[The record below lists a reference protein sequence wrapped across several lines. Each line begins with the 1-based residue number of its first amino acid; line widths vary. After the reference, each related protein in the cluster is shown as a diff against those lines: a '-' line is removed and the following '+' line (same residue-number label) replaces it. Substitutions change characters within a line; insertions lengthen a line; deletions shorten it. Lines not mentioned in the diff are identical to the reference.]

1 MMHPLVGNLSDKT
14 MDELLETINKL
25 HVRAGTARRIGNSAM
40 LTQVMNIMQNYQEE
54 YEKRR
59 MAEVKAA
66 EENPIFKDSLDIG

>member
-1 MMHPLVGNLSDKT
+1 MHPLVGNLSDKT

-25 HVRAGTARRIGNSAM
+25 HVRASGARRTGNSTM
-40 LTQVMNIMQNYQEE
+40 LTQVMSVMQNYQEE
-54 YEKRR
+54 YDKRR

>member
-1 MMHPLVGNLSDKT
+1 MHPLIGDLSGKT
-14 MDELLETINKL
+14 TNELLETINKL
-25 HVRAGTARRIGNSAM
+25 HVRAGGARRMGNGAM

-54 YEKRR
+54 YDKRR

>member
-1 MMHPLVGNLSDKT
+1 MHPLVGNLADKST
-14 MDELLETINKL
+14 NELLETINKL
-25 HVRAGTARRIGNSAM
+25 HVRAASARRMNNSAM
-40 LTQVMNIMQNYQEE
+40 LTQVMSMMQNYQEE

>member
-1 MMHPLVGNLSDKT
+1 MHPLVGNLSDKT

-25 HVRAGTARRIGNSAM
+25 HVRAGAARRIGNGAM
-40 LTQVMNIMQNYQEE
+40 LSQIMSVMQNYQEE
-54 YEKRR
+54 YDKRR

>member
-1 MMHPLVGNLSDKT
+1 MHPLIGDLSGKT
-14 MDELLETINKL
+14 TNELLETINKL
-25 HVRAGTARRIGNSAM
+25 HVRAGSARRIGNGAM

-54 YEKRR
+54 YDKRR